1 MNRAISSAEP
11 LPIPAPVP
19 LVGRRLRDALVRIGP
34 ALPIMLWVL
43 AFVFVPMGIMGAY
56 SLWKY
61 QNFEMVR
68 EWTLRNYAELAT
80 GTVYLRV
87 MWRTV
92 QIAGLTTL
100 FCVAAAYPFAYFLA
114 RGVRRWRELLVITVM
129 IPFWTSFLI
138 RTYAW
143 MAILGERGVINEVL
157 LWLGVI
163 QQPLHILY
171 TTTAVVIAATYLF
184 IPFAI
189 LTLYSSL
196 EKLGPSTE
204 EAALDL
210 GATPLQ
216 AFWRITLPLSSA
228 GIQAAVIF
236 VFVPALGLF
245 VTPALLGGTQGTMIG
260 NLQVTI
266 FKNAMNFG
274 LGSAISFVVLILA
287 MLFVAGL
294 GRSVDLDKVYAGGV
308 GDLARA
314 RQPELP
320 PLRALGAYA
329 LGMYLFLYLP
339 IVFLIIFS
347 VNNSPATSFPW
358 QGFTL
363 KWYRDVI
370 ADPWMLNS
378 IRNSLVIAVL
388 TALISVSVAAP
399 AAYAMVR
406 FRFPGRNLLKQSLII
421 PMIIPS
427 IMLGFALLM
436 LFTAFGIDLSVVT
449 VLVGHVTYVLPY
461 VFFVIA
467 AQQYGFDKTLE
478 EAAMDL
484 GASRWVTFRRV
495 TLPLMVPGLL
505 AGGLF
510 AFTLSLDEFI
520 ITFLLTGAL
529 QTLPLF
535 VWGMLRTMVAPSV
548 NAVGT
553 LIVVVAFIV
562 VLAAQFR
569 GRLRRRAAY
578 TAGG

>member
-1 MNRAISSAEP
+1 MS
-11 LPIPAPVP
+11 
-19 LVGRRLRDALVRIGP
+19 
-34 ALPIMLWVL
+34 
-43 AFVFVPMGIMGAY
+43 
-56 SLWKY
+56 
-61 QNFEMVR
+61 
-68 EWTLRNYAELAT
+68 
-80 GTVYLRV
+80 
-87 MWRTV
+87 
-92 QIAGLTTL
+92 
-100 FCVAAAYPFAYFLA
+100 
-114 RGVRRWRELLVITVM
+114 
-129 IPFWTSFLI
+129 
-138 RTYAW
+138 
-143 MAILGERGVINEVL
+143 ILGEHGVINEAL
-157 LWLGVI
+157 LQLGLI
-163 QQPLHILY
+163 RQPLQILY
-171 TTTAVVIAATYLF
+171 TMTAVLIAAIYLHF
-184 IPFAI
+184 PFAI

-210 GATPLQ
+210 GATPWQ
-216 AFWRITLPLSSA
+216 AFRRITLPLSTA

-245 VTPALLGGTQGTMIG
+245 VTPALLGGTRSTMIG
-260 NLQVTI
+260 NVQVTI

-274 LGSAISFVVLILA
+274 LGSAISFVVLALA

-308 GDLARA
+308 GDVARA
-314 RQPELP
+314 RQPEHLR
-320 PLRALGAYA
+320 LRALGIYA
-329 LGMYLFLYLP
+329 VLMYIFLYLP
-339 IVFLIIFS
+339 IAFLIIFS
-347 VNNSPATSFPW
+347 MNNSPTASFPW

-363 KWYRDVI
+363 KWYQEVI
-370 ADPWMLNS
+370 HDPWMINS
-378 IRNSLVIAVL
+378 VRNSLMLACL
-388 TALISVSVAAP
+388 TALISVVVAAP

-406 FRFPGRNLLKQSLII
+406 FRFPGRTLLKQSLII

-427 IMLGFALLM
+427 IMLGFALLI

-449 VLVGHVTYVLPY
+449 VLIGHVTYVLPY

-484 GASRWVTFRRV
+484 GANRWVTFRRV

-520 ITFLLTGAL
+520 ITFLLTGTL

-535 VWGMLRTMVAPSV
+535 VWGMLRTMVSPTV

-553 LIVVVAFIV
+553 LIVIVAFVVA
-562 VLAAQFR
+562 LAAQFR
-569 GRLRRRAAY
+569 GRLRRRQRLTAA
-578 TAGG
+578 G

>member
-1 MNRAISSAEP
+1 M
-11 LPIPAPVP
+11 
-19 LVGRRLRDALVRIGP
+19 
-34 ALPIMLWVL
+34 
-43 AFVFVPMGIMGAY
+43 
-56 SLWKY
+56 
-61 QNFEMVR
+61 
-68 EWTLRNYAELAT
+68 
-80 GTVYLRV
+80 
-87 MWRTV
+87 
-92 QIAGLTTL
+92 
-100 FCVAAAYPFAYFLA
+100 
-114 RGVRRWRELLVITVM
+114 
-129 IPFWTSFLI
+129 
-138 RTYAW
+138 
-143 MAILGERGVINEVL
+143 
-157 LWLGVI
+157 
-163 QQPLHILY
+163 
-171 TTTAVVIAATYLF
+171 
-184 IPFAI
+184 
-189 LTLYSSL
+189 
-196 EKLGPSTE
+196 
-204 EAALDL
+204 
-210 GATPLQ
+210 
-216 AFWRITLPLSSA
+216 
-228 GIQAAVIF
+228 
-236 VFVPALGLF
+236 
-245 VTPALLGGTQGTMIG
+245 
-260 NLQVTI
+260 
-266 FKNAMNFG
+266 
-274 LGSAISFVVLILA
+274 
-287 MLFVAGL
+287 VAG
-294 GRSVDLDKVYAGGV
+294 GGV
-308 GDLARA
+308 GDVARA

-339 IVFLIIFS
+339 IAFLIIFS

-449 VLVGHVTYVLPY
+449 VLIGHVTYVLPY

-484 GASRWVTFRRV
+484 GANRWVTFRRV
-495 TLPLMVPGLL
+495 TLPLMVPGLM

-562 VLAAQFR
+562 VFAAQFR
-569 GRLRRRAAY
+569 GRLRRRAAD

>member
-1 MNRAISSAEP
+1 MNRAISTAEP

-19 LVGRRLRDALVRIGP
+19 VVGRRLRDSLVRLGP
-34 ALPIMLWVL
+34 ALPIMLWIL
-43 AFVFVPMGIMGAY
+43 AFVFIPMAIMGAY

-87 MWRTV
+87 MWRTI

-143 MAILGERGVINEVL
+143 MAILGERGVVNEVL

-163 QQPLHILY
+163 ERPLHILY

-216 AFWRITLPLSSA
+216 AFWRVTLPLSSA

-329 LGMYLFLYLP
+329 LAMYAFLYLP
-339 IVFLIIFS
+339 IAFLILFS

-370 ADPWMLNS
+370 SDPWMLNS

-388 TALISVSVAAP
+388 TALVSVSVAAP

-449 VLVGHVTYVLPY
+449 VLIGHVTYVLPY

-484 GASRWVTFRRV
+484 GASRLSEMLVIGPPKDMDDWVKAWNEV
-495 TLPLMVPGLL
+495 K
-505 AGGLF
+505 
-510 AFTLSLDEFI
+510 
-520 ITFLLTGAL
+520 
-529 QTLPLF
+529 
-535 VWGMLRTMVAPSV
+535 
-548 NAVGT
+548 
-553 LIVVVAFIV
+553 
-562 VLAAQFR
+562 AA
-569 GRLRRRAAY
+569 
-578 TAGG
+578 